1 MGMDPA
7 TMFLVS
13 SAVSAGGKKICRATS
28 ITRWK
33 FKKST
38 NGNNIK

>member
-13 SAVSAGGKKICRATS
+13 SAVSAGGSLYSGVQQRQAAQNDIVR
-28 ITRWK
+28 
-33 FKKST
+33 
-38 NGNNIK
+38 